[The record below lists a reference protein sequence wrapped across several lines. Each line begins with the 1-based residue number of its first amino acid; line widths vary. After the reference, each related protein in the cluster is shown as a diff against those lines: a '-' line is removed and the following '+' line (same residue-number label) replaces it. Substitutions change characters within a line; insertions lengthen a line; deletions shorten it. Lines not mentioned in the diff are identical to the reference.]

1 MGLTNYTPAKAT
13 LIFSGTVSYVS
24 AETGTNIKI
33 SLIGSP
39 TQSGLLPTTVQLLG
53 TGGVTAS
60 GGPTLSNYVTEIL
73 NELTF
78 TGSATGFTATASS
91 TQITFTAPP
100 NTGSSKNHVLIKVI
114 STEGASSFRVTQSAI
129 FSGGITTY
137 PISKNK
143 KKLEKIYGQID
154 KIAKKGKD
162 YLLEYYKLIDDII
175 DRGGYADFEQCL
187 DYYYKIDITKYPSVD
202 QVKKKTWKDIRFQT
216 TSSFSQNL
224 YKMYQT
230 RGVYQNSFNIYKE
243 SDNTL
248 LGQIKEVEVF
258 NQDAK
263 YLIQNHEYAKLMGQK
278 VYYLEVIK
286 TPLTITFGGTVSYSP
301 NIDATNTK
309 IQIDGLQLLGTG
321 GVTASGG
328 PTLSNYITQIYN
340 GLTFSNTFTAT
351 ASSTQ
356 IIFIQPTNT
365 NDMLLTTTIN
375 KGASSFTSYIGV
387 LSNSDINFPLKFAK
401 TSYIDDYDPSINH
414 DKNLLNRYNM
424 ALDLLLA

>member
-1 MGLTNYTPAKAT
+1 
-13 LIFSGTVSYVS
+13 
-24 AETGTNIKI
+24 
-33 SLIGSP
+33 
-39 TQSGLLPTTVQLLG
+39 
-53 TGGVTAS
+53 
-60 GGPTLSNYVTEIL
+60 
-73 NELTF
+73 
-78 TGSATGFTATASS
+78 
-91 TQITFTAPP
+91 
-100 NTGSSKNHVLIKVI
+100 VI
-114 STEGASSFRVTQSAI
+114 STEGASSFKVTQSAI

-263 YLIQNHEYAKLMGQK
+263 YLIENQEYAKLMGQK

-340 GLTFSNTFTAT
+340 GLTFSSTFTAT

-356 IIFIQPTNT
+356 IIFIQPPNT

-375 KGASSFTSYIGV
+375 KGSSSFTSYIGV